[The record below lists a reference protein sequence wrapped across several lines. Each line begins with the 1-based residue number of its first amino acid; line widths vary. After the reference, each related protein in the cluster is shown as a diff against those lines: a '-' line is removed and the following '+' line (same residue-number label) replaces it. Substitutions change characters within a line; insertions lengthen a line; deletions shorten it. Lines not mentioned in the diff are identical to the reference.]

1 MEIKIVRDKTS
12 LAELMGLAQADFG
25 EMVKAVVDIE
35 KGIIAVGGEWH
46 SDAERILLE
55 SDSEQKD
62 LWGINLFPAR
72 ERGQLIEFTSLINI
86 RPRVGNRTMII
97 GIPEIKEKISQVVN
111 KLFF

>member
-55 SDSEQKD
+55 SGSEQKD

-72 ERGQLIEFTSLINI
+72 ERGQFIEFTSLINI
-86 RPRVGNRTMII
+86 RPRAGNRTMSIE
-97 GIPEIKEKISQVVN
+97 IPEIKEKISQVVN